1 MAIPPLRLE
10 TYYFTKVAVSADPC
24 YEPQEGV
31 APAITIDT
39 DVGLGQHSSD
49 PNRWMVTLGVHAKS
63 PDEKPIPYNVDLEVV
78 GFFRVEPEV
87 EQGKAPAL
95 VQANGAAILYS
106 AAREFLLTI
115 TGRGPWPPIALPTT
129 NFLGFEK
136 KSGKKKPPS
145 RGVHKSIRQR
155 EMSSGSAKGK
165 PT

>member
-1 MAIPPLRLE
+1 MLKPPLQLE

-24 YEPQEGV
+24 YEPQEGI

-39 DVGLGQHSSD
+39 DVGMGQHSDD
-49 PNRWMVTLGVHAKS
+49 PRRWMVTLGLHAKS
-63 PDEKPIPYNVDLEVV
+63 PDEKPIPYKVDLEVV

-87 EQGKAPAL
+87 EEEKYPLL

-106 AAREFLLTI
+106 AAREYLLTI

-136 KSGKKKPPS
+136 ESGKKIPPS
-145 RGVHKSIRQR
+145 RGSRKPIRQR
-155 EMSSGSAKGK
+155 KYGVSAKER
-165 PT
+165 PH

>member
-1 MAIPPLRLE
+1 MPNPPLQLE

-24 YEPQEGV
+24 YEPKDGSS
-31 APAITIDT
+31 PAITIDT
-39 DVGLGQHSSD
+39 KVGIGQHNDD
-49 PNRWMVTLGVHAKS
+49 PSRWMVTLGVHAKS

-78 GFFRVEPEV
+78 GFFRVVPEV
-87 EQGKAPAL
+87 ERGKVPLL

-165 PT
+165 PH